1 MELPDGVSLEK
12 LLRLY
17 EQDQA
22 RVKKRNEFLKTDE
35 GKEYAR
41 QKAKLHYQRHKAEV
55 LAKRA
60 ERYKV
65 DSELLNQRAKEYY
78 AANKETILAKERAA
92 RVKVEPPAV

>member
-1 MELPDGVSLEK
+1 MELPEGVTLEK
-12 LLRLY
+12 LLRLH
-17 EQDQA
+17 EQEQA
-22 RVKKRNEFLKTDE
+22 RVKKRNEFLKTEE

-41 QKAKLHYQRHKAEV
+41 AKAKAYYDKHRAEV

-65 DSELLNQRAKEYY
+65 DAELLNQRAKNFY